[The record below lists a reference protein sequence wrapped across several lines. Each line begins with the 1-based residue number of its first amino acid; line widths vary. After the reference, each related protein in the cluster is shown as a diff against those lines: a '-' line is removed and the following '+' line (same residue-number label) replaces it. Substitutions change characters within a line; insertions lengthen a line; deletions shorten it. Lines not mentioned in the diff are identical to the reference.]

1 MEGTVTTQA
10 AEGRQGH
17 LPTLFASFLH
27 FDVSFMLW
35 VLMGALGVYIAEALA
50 LSPAERGLAVS
61 LPVLSGSL
69 LRIPLGALSDRFG
82 AKRTGTG
89 LLLLLFLPLSLAW
102 LAGENLTVLLF
113 AGVMLGAAG
122 ASFAVALP
130 LASRWYPAQRQG
142 MVMGIAAAGNSGTV
156 IANLAA
162 PRLADRVGW
171 QDVFG
176 AAMLPL
182 ALTLAAFVLLAR
194 EAPRGLADR
203 HSRSGML
210 RQADLWWFC
219 LFYSITFGGY
229 VGLTSFFPLFLREE
243 YGLSPGTAGLL
254 TAAVAVAGSSCR
266 PLGGLLADR
275 FGGVRVLTV
284 VLLAIAGLYAGF
296 AVLPPIAVMMGLAGC
311 AFACLGLG
319 NGAVFQLVPRRFPAE
334 IGLVTGIVGA
344 LGGVGG
350 FLLPNLLSNAE
361 GATGSMATGFLALA
375 AAAALALAALRALAA
390 NRVGWA
396 DSWQP
401 ARTRQASRPRRVRMA
416 PYWA

>member
-1 MEGTVTTQA
+1 MGRREGHT
-10 AEGRQGH
+10 
-17 LPTLFASFLH
+17 PTLFAAFLH

-35 VLMGALGVYIAEALA
+35 VLMGALGVYIAEALS

-69 LRIPLGALSDRFG
+69 LRIPVGVFSDRFG
-82 AKRTGTG
+82 AKRTGSG
-89 LLLLLFLPLSLAW
+89 LLLFLFVPLSLAW
-102 LAGENLTVLLF
+102 LLGETLPVLLF
-113 AGVMLGAAG
+113 AGLLLGAAG
-122 ASFAVALP
+122 SSFAVALP

-156 IANLAA
+156 IANLTA
-162 PRLADRVGW
+162 PRLADRIGW

-176 AAMLPL
+176 VAMLPL
-182 ALTLAAFVLLAR
+182 GLTLAAFALLAR
-194 EAPRGLADR
+194 EAPRELAGGR
-203 HSRSGML
+203 VRSGVL

-229 VGLTSFFPLFLREE
+229 VGLTSFFPLFLRAE
-243 YGLSPGTAGLL
+243 YGLAPGTAGLL
-254 TAAVAVAGSSCR
+254 TAAVAVVGSSCR
-266 PLGGLLADR
+266 PLGGHIADR
-275 FGGVRVLTV
+275 FGGVRVLTL
-284 VLLAIAGLYAGF
+284 VLLAIAGLYFGF
-296 AVLPPIAVMMGLAGC
+296 AALPPVAIMMTLAGC

-334 IGLVTGIVGA
+334 VGLATGVVGA

-361 GATGSMATGFLALA
+361 GAAGSTASGFVVLAV
-375 AAAALALAALRALAA
+375 AAALALAALRALAA
-390 NRVGWA
+390 NRAGWT
-396 DSWQP
+396 DSWRSGRTGQ
-401 ARTRQASRPRRVRMA
+401 ARPLRRVQMA